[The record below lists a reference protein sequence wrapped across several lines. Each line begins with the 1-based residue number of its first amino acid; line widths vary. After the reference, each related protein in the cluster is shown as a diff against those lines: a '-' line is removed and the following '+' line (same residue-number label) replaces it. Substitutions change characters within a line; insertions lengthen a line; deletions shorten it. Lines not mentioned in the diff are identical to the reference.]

1 MGLMGS
7 VNVIYIILFI
17 VFLLLAGFFASA
29 EVAFIGMQHL
39 RIEHLVRTG
48 DARAKLVARI
58 MKNPSQFLATVLFG
72 INLFETAAASLGT
85 ILAVYLWGEQLGAAI
100 AIIIVTILTL
110 VLAEF
115 IPKTMATRY
124 GEKIALNYARPIE
137 IISIM
142 FYPFV
147 FALKF
152 IGRPINTKGENNEG
166 KPTISQEEFRTMISV
181 GHEQGTVEKGAAD
194 ICQRV
199 FDFGDKLAREVMIP
213 RPEVISIER
222 SARLGEFL
230 QLFTEHGFSRVPVY
244 EGNTDNLVGIL
255 AIKDVLMA
263 LSKGDGDRDS
273 LIEPLIRPAYFVPET
288 KRISDLFAEMRGK
301 NFHIAVL
308 VDEYGG
314 LAGIVSM
321 NQLIEEIVGPVGD
334 ELGESEKE
342 FETVNEST
350 YAIDGGMQLV
360 EANEEMGLDLP
371 EGEYETMAGFV
382 LHLLGRI
389 PKQGDQMRYKGLR
402 IVISEMRGMK
412 IEKIM
417 VIKEKHA
424 TPKD

>member
-7 VNVIYIILFI
+7 INVIYIILFI

-58 MKNPSQFLATVLFG
+58 MKNPSHFLATVLFG

-85 ILAVYLWGEQLGAAI
+85 IMAVSLWGEQLGAAI
-100 AIIIVTILTL
+100 AIIIVTVLTL

-115 IPKTMATRY
+115 IPKTIATRF

-137 IISIM
+137 IISII

-152 IGRPINTKGENNEG
+152 VGRPINTTGENNEG
-166 KPTISQEEFRTMISV
+166 KPTISQEEFRTMITV
-181 GHEQGTVEKGAAD
+181 GHEQGTVEKDAAD

-222 SARLGEFL
+222 SARIGEFL

-244 EGNTDNLVGIL
+244 EGSTDNLVGIL

-263 LSKGDGDRDS
+263 LSKGDGDRES

-360 EANEEMGLDLP
+360 DANEEMGLGLP
-371 EGEYETMAGFV
+371 EGEYETVAGFV
-382 LHLLGRI
+382 FHLLGRI

>member
-1 MGLMGS
+1 MGLMG
-7 VNVIYIILFI
+7 NTGVIYIILFI
-17 VFLLLAGFFASA
+17 VFLMLAGFFASA

-58 MKNPSQFLATVLFG
+58 MKNPSKLLATVLFG
-72 INLFETAAASLGT
+72 LNLFETAAASLGT
-85 ILAVYLWGEQLGAAI
+85 ILAVSLWGEQAGAAI
-100 AIIIVTILTL
+100 AIIIVTVLTL
-110 VLAEF
+110 VLAEY

-137 IISIM
+137 VISII

-152 IGRPINTKGENNEG
+152 IGRPLNTAGGNSES
-166 KPTISQEEFRTMISV
+166 KPTISQEEFRTMITV

-199 FDFGDKLAREVMIP
+199 FDFGDTLAREVMIP
-213 RPEVISIER
+213 RTEVISIER
-222 SARLGEFL
+222 SARISDYLK
-230 QLFTEHGFSRVPVY
+230 LFTEHAFSRVPVY
-244 EGNTDNLVGIL
+244 DGSMDNLVGIL
-255 AIKDVLMA
+255 AIKDVVMA
-263 LSKGDGDRDS
+263 LSKGDSNRES
-273 LIEPLIRPAYFVPET
+273 LIESLIRPAYFVPET
-288 KRISDLFAEMRGK
+288 KRISDLFAEMRDR
-301 NFHIAVL
+301 NFHMAVI

-314 LAGIVSM
+314 LAGIVSLD
-321 NQLIEEIVGPVGD
+321 QLIEEIVGPLGD

-360 EANEEMGLDLP
+360 DANEEMGLDLP
-371 EGEYETMAGFV
+371 EGEYETVAGFI
-382 LHLLGRI
+382 LHLMGRI
-389 PKQGDQMRYKGLR
+389 PKQGDQARYKGLR

-412 IEKIM
+412 IEKVM

-424 TPKD
+424 TPKN

>member
-1 MGLMGS
+1 MRHMES
-7 VNVIYIILFI
+7 VNVIYIVLFI
-17 VFLLLAGFFASA
+17 VFLVMAGFFASA
-29 EVAFIGMQHL
+29 EIAFIGMQRL
-39 RIEHLVRTG
+39 RIEHLVRSG
-48 DARAKLVARI
+48 DMRAQLVARI
-58 MKNPSQFLATVLFG
+58 MQSPAKFLATVLFG

-85 ILAVYLWGEQLGAAI
+85 ILAVSYWGKQLGAAI
-100 AIIIVTILTL
+100 AIISVTILTL

-115 IPKTMATRY
+115 IPKSIATRH
-124 GEKIALNYARPIE
+124 GEKIALNYARSIE
-137 IISIM
+137 IISII

-152 IGRPINTKGENNEG
+152 IGIPINSDSESSES

-181 GHEQGTVEKGAAD
+181 GHEQGTVEKDAAD

-199 FDFGDKLAREVMIP
+199 FDFGDKLAREVMVP
-213 RPEVISIER
+213 RTEVISIER
-222 SARLGEFL
+222 SARIGDFL
-230 QLFTEHGFSRVPVY
+230 NMFNEHAFSRVPVY
-244 EGNTDNLVGIL
+244 EGSMDNLVGIL
-255 AIKDVLMA
+255 AIKDVLLA
-263 LSKGDGDRDS
+263 LSKGGGDRETP
-273 LIEPLIRPAYFVPET
+273 IGPLIRPAYFMPET
-288 KRISDLFAEMRGK
+288 KRISDLFAEMRDK
-301 NFHIAVL
+301 NYHMAVI

-314 LAGIVSM
+314 LAGIVSL

-350 YAIDGGMQLV
+350 YAIDGGMQLE
-360 EANEEMGLDLP
+360 EANEEMGLGLP
-371 EGEYETMAGFV
+371 DGEYETVAGFV

-424 TPKD
+424 TAKD